1 MVVVHW
7 GDNVV
12 VGSGRTDARLFI
24 WYNLCLSVQCN
35 LNQVSEESP
44 PLQTNHFILF
54 ESVTVTLEEFHGE
67 REEEEFHC
75 KKCQILPQKIKIF
88 LNTQHT
94 LLLKWLLY

>member
-12 VGSGRTDARLFI
+12 VGSGWMDAHLFI

-44 PLQTNHFILF
+44 PHQTNHFILF
-54 ESVTVTLEEFHGE
+54 ESVTVTLED
-67 REEEEFHC
+67 FHC
-75 KKCQILPQKIKIF
+75 KKCQILPKKNKNI
-88 LNTQHT
+88 
-94 LLLKWLLY
+94 LKYFTYTVV